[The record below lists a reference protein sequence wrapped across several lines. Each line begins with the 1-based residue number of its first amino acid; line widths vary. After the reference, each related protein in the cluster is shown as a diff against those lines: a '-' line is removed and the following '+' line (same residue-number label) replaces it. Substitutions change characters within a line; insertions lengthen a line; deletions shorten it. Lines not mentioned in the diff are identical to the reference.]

1 MILIEKNIVVVDEQG
16 NFYESTYPRRA
27 KGLVKNGRARFIN
40 ENTICLVSLPNQNVE
55 DNFMSDNVNVNN
67 EVNNEIC
74 EPSVSI
80 KPTMNYILEQITKI
94 TSQTEYLNQTVQT
107 IGNVSDSEYAFEQSE
122 SLVNIVRERELTNR
136 QALGML
142 EKIYDDLK
150 PVNDNEAEMVT
161 KKFKFDVI
169 NSLIVHNEDGDN
181 NDLIRDLIQQL

>member
-1 MILIEKNIVVVDEQG
+1 MIPIEKNIVVVDEQG

-40 ENTICLVSLPNQNVE
+40 EKTICLVSLPNQNAE

-107 IGNVSDSEYAFEQSE
+107 IGNVSD
-122 SLVNIVRERELTNR
+122 
-136 QALGML
+136 
-142 EKIYDDLK
+142 
-150 PVNDNEAEMVT
+150 
-161 KKFKFDVI
+161 
-169 NSLIVHNEDGDN
+169 
-181 NDLIRDLIQQL
+181 